1 MKTKIT
7 TNGLATIALTSV
19 VWLCVLIAA
28 AFALQSDTV
37 VPRYIDAIGTIL
49 YLVLAG
55 FFEWLK
61 YRITHSRN
69 NIKHS

>member
-1 MKTKIT
+1 MKKFNIT
-7 TNGLATIALTSV
+7 PNSLATIALTCV

-28 AFALQSDTV
+28 AYALQSDTV
-37 VPRYIDAIGTIL
+37 APRYIDAIGAIL

-61 YRITHSRN
+61 YRVTRN
-69 NIKHS
+69 NK